1 MSKLYCK
8 FEDYVEGNLL
18 DSGSDRFVNYLKD
31 KKSVDEKIPDK
42 YKELEPKEIERII
55 LSSFLRKDLE
65 DKFNSENKGYI
76 NLNLCSGNIIVFFN
90 YNYAHYHFMLEYKN
104 ISLEI
109 KENCI
114 VLSILENMRDGF
126 KEVMGV
132 KFTEPDFIAILT
144 HFIKE
149 KGNEFFNNKIT
160 QDSVL
165 RRIKEWNE
173 KINNKIKE
181 LLKNNYRNS
190 NSISID
196 IHDNLFNLEKMY
208 EYNGFIFQLKIA
220 NMIVDTST
228 LNKNISEEE
237 FYSLLELNI
246 KMEKQE
252 QVASEEKRKIMN
264 KITTQEDDCLVE
276 FKKRRL

>member
-8 FEDYVEGNLL
+8 FEDYVEANLL

-31 KKSVDEKIPDK
+31 KKSVDEKIPDE

-104 ISLEI
+104 VSLEI
-109 KENCI
+109 KENCV
-114 VLSILENMRDGF
+114 VLSILENMRGGF
-126 KEVMGV
+126 KDVGDV
-132 KFTEPDFIAILT
+132 KFTEPDLITILAD
-144 HFIKE
+144 FIKE
-149 KGNEFFNNKIT
+149 KGNEFFNNRIT

-181 LLKNNYRNS
+181 LLKNNYRSS
-190 NSISID
+190 NSISIN

-208 EYNGFIFQLKIA
+208 EYNGFILQLKISDR
-220 NMIVDTST
+220 IIDTST
-228 LNKNISEEE
+228 LKKDISEEE
-237 FYSLLELNI
+237 FYKFLESNI

-252 QVASEEKRKIMN
+252 QIVNEEKRRIMS
-264 KITTQEDDCLVE
+264 KMTTQKDDCLAE